1 MFVCTIDLTAYMPAP
16 FLDQGLFVVFSASG
30 EKKDKQ
36 ERNKNQ
42 MCVKKK
48 KKKKKT
54 LLKLKQILSN

>member
-42 MCVKKK
+42 MYVSKKNKKK
-48 KKKKKT
+48 INNIKIKT
-54 LLKLKQILSN
+54 TS

>member
-42 MCVKKK
+42 MYVSKTKKK
-48 KKKKKT
+48 KNIIKIKT
-54 LLKLKQILSN
+54 TS